1 MASKHSVGRAWGC
14 GSPREWA
21 TTARQK
27 GLPSDAKRASDGG
40 EEERGEEA
48 KEEREGEEEGEER
61 HLSPSFCCCCC
72 GQGAL

>member
-48 KEEREGEEEGEER
+48 KEEREGGEEGEER